1 MKMSVELRKSC
12 PITMSIYDSKNN
24 SFNTFVITS
33 LSILSKHIWIIS
45 LIASVYVWIQ
55 CISSL
60 FLNLIFLSNNY
71 QMNNPSCVKQFM
83 NTRFELIYVLFTRQK
98 LEIYTCTCIGL
109 LDNNCYN
116 IKNISSF
123 NFLIIKKVKKTL
135 KKCSNLHFFFPFRKN
150 YDMIKL

>member
-1 MKMSVELRKSC
+1 MKMSVQLRKSC

-83 NTRFELIYVLFTRQK
+83 NTRLWVDLCFIYKTKIRNIYMYLHWTFRQP
-98 LEIYTCTCIGL
+98 
-109 LDNNCYN
+109 
-116 IKNISSF
+116 F

-135 KKCSNLHFFFPFRKN
+135 KKCSNLHFFSHSTKI
-150 YDMIKL
+150 MTW